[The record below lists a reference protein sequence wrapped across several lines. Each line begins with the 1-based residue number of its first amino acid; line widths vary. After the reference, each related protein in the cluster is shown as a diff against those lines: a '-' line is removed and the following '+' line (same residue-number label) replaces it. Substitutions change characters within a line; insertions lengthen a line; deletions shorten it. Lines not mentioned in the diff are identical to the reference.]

1 MLPPATLAPE
11 QAARFG
17 LDLDVLFL
25 LELGLIV
32 VLLLP
37 PFIFLV
43 LVPGLVASTVALF
56 TLPFI
61 FLVRGLPPSGEGRL
75 PW

>member
-1 MLPPATLAPE
+1 MLPPATLATE
-11 QAARFG
+11 AAAEIG
-17 LDLDVLFL
+17 LDLFL
-25 LELGLIV
+25 LELGLV
-32 VLLLP
+32 DMLLLP
-37 PFIFLV
+37 PFIFFV

>member
-1 MLPPATLAPE
+1 MLPPATLASEP
-11 QAARFG
+11 AARFG
-17 LDLDVLFL
+17 LDLDVVFL

-32 VLLLP
+32 VP
-37 PFIFLV
+37 PFLSLV